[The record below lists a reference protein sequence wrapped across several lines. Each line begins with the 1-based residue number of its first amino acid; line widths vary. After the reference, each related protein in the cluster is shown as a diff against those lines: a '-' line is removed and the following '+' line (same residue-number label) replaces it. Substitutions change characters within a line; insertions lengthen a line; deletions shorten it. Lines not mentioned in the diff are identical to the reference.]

1 MNKLC
6 LRNVFK
12 VCGVLIVTEN
22 KKMSK
27 QRFDDL
33 CKCCNIPM
41 KQHNE
46 GNYIHWWYCPK
57 CGYKVYVT
65 NFGKEGTKD

>member
-1 MNKLC
+1 
-6 LRNVFK
+6 
-12 VCGVLIVTEN
+12 
-22 KKMSK
+22 MSK

-33 CKCCNIPM
+33 CKCCNVPM
-41 KQHNE
+41 KQHSE

-57 CGYKVYVT
+57 CSYKVYVK